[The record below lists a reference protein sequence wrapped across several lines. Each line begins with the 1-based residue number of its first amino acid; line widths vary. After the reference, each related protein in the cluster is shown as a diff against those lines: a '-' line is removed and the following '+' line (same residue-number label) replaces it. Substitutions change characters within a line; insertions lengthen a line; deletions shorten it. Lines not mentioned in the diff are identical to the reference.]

1 MNALAKLV
9 ELISPR
15 DWWRE
20 DCFLCGQTS
29 SEGVLCA
36 GCQEELPVLSPSRCP
51 ACALP
56 TPAGELCGACLN
68 HPPHFDAT
76 LAAFEY
82 RFPLEPMVIALKYHA
97 QLPIADFLVGL
108 MTQMIERPRAD
119 AIVPLPLHPKRIVE
133 RGFNQSAELARRLAK
148 HWRIPL
154 VLGACE
160 RDRHTEAQAKLPGT
174 DRHQNVKG
182 AFRATRDFSGQHV
195 LVVDDVMTTGS
206 TLDEVARVLKNR
218 GAARVTNV
226 VAARTL
232 PHFGSKQRG

>member
-1 MNALAKLV
+1 M
-9 ELISPR
+9 
-15 DWWRE
+15 
-20 DCFLCGQTS
+20 
-29 SEGVLCA
+29 CA
-36 GCQEELPVLSPSRCP
+36 GCQEDLAVLSPTRCP

-82 RFPLEPMVIALKYHA
+82 RFPMDPLVIALKYRA
-97 QLPIADFLVGL
+97 QLAIADFLADL
-108 MTQMIERPRAD
+108 MKQMIERPQAD
-119 AIVPLPLHPKRIVE
+119 AILPLPLHPKRIIG
-133 RGFNQSAELARRLAK
+133 RGFNQSTELARRLSK
-148 HWRIPL
+148 HWHIPL
-154 VLGACE
+154 MLGACV

-182 AFRATRDFSGQHV
+182 AFRATRDFSGLHV

-232 PHFGSKQRG
+232 PNFGSKQRG